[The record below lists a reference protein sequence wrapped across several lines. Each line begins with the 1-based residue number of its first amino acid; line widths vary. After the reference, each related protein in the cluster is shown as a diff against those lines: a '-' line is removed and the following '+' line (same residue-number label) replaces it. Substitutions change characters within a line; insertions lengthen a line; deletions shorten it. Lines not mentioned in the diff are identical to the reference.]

1 MSDLISELDER
12 RNLLDQ
18 WRGTKVDDL
27 VTERLKYRHQHF
39 GRVIL
44 YLYRVSNSIKNAE
57 GVWLDYLGIRLGL
70 PRPQVEADRR
80 VFGFAPQNVG
90 FNQGPFASL
99 EKNTGGKAGIGDSLY
114 RKLLYGRAAFRI
126 SNGSLPDS
134 NVIAK
139 NIFRDPGESAN
150 WVDNMDKTAT
160 LSTVTADQNL
170 YQLANEAR
178 LLDPPAG
185 IHRQIPADQY
195 AFTPGNGEVFRGSI
209 TKPAGGTTWYSNNR
223 GVLHDGG
230 MVDSSHVLDAITE
243 ETVGL
248 EEGIQFELTSGSFN
262 RPDIIITELKLADE
276 NGISLV
282 SIQTVWVDSTTIQY
296 AFNAGELATLARR
309 ISIVAANTDTTTYK
323 GDR

>member
-126 SNGSLPDS
+126 SNGSLP
-134 NVIAK
+134 
-139 NIFRDPGESAN
+139 
-150 WVDNMDKTAT
+150 
-160 LSTVTADQNL
+160 
-170 YQLANEAR
+170 
-178 LLDPPAG
+178 
-185 IHRQIPADQY
+185 
-195 AFTPGNGEVFRGSI
+195 
-209 TKPAGGTTWYSNNR
+209 
-223 GVLHDGG
+223 
-230 MVDSSHVLDAITE
+230 
-243 ETVGL
+243 
-248 EEGIQFELTSGSFN
+248 
-262 RPDIIITELKLADE
+262 
-276 NGISLV
+276 
-282 SIQTVWVDSTTIQY
+282 
-296 AFNAGELATLARR
+296 
-309 ISIVAANTDTTTYK
+309 
-323 GDR
+323 